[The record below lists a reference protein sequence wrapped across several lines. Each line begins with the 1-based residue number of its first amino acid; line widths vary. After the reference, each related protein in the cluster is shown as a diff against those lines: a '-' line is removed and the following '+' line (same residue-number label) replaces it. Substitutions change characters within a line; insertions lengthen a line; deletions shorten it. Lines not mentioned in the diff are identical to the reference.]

1 MVVKDI
7 FMETTGKILKE
18 SRLKKNITL
27 DTIAKKLN
35 ISVYYLNAIEDGIFA
50 KTPGEPYTSGFIRS
64 YSNFLDLDTEF
75 IFKIYKDET
84 KQKKEKQEIY
94 LPITQN
100 KNHFIY
106 LKFGFGSFIVA
117 SFFYVFYNFF
127 YVQTNIEEMYAITP
141 QIETEMIALVEE
153 EDLKRSLNK
162 IKKFKKENKIN
173 ESMVITKIPDAP
185 LTIKPKLNNTHN
197 INTAIANINN
207 ETTNSIKNKILIR
220 TIDDTWINI
229 RDSKN
234 QLIISKLMKKNEEF
248 YLNSSPYYFITT
260 GNAGN
265 IEVLIDNKKIGKLGK
280 KGEVL
285 NAFQLS
291 ENFKNN

>member
-1 MVVKDI
+1 MVAEEISMK
-7 FMETTGKILKE
+7 TTGKILKE
-18 SRLKKNITL
+18 SRLKKNISL
-27 DTIAKKLN
+27 DKIAKKLN
-35 ISVYYLNAIEDGIFA
+35 ISIHYLNAIEDGIF
-50 KTPGEPYTSGFIRS
+50 KNTPGEPYTSGFVRS

-84 KQKKEKQEIY
+84 KEKKLKQEIY
-94 LPITQN
+94 LSSTEN

-127 YVQTNIEEMYAITP
+127 YVQTNIDEMYAITP
-141 QIETEMIALVEE
+141 EIEIEMIALVEE

-162 IKKFKKENKIN
+162 IKEFKKESKI
-173 ESMVITKIPDAP
+173 EDSLIITKIPKEP
-185 LTIKPKLNNTHN
+185 STIKPKLDN
-197 INTAIANINN
+197 IQKTNTAIASINN
-207 ETTNSIKNKILIR
+207 ETTNSIKNRILLR

>member
-7 FMETTGKILKE
+7 FMKTTGKILKE

-27 DTIAKKLN
+27 DIIAKKLN
-35 ISVYYLNAIEDGIFA
+35 ISVYHLTAIEDGFFA
-50 KTPGEPYTSGFIRS
+50 KTPGEPYTSGFVRS

-100 KNHFIY
+100 KNHFVY
-106 LKFGFGSFIVA
+106 LKFGFGSFIIA

-127 YVQTNIEEMYAITP
+127 YVQTNIDEMYAITP

-162 IKKFKKENKIN
+162 IKKFKKENKIDD
-173 ESMVITKIPDAP
+173 SIVIAKIPKGP
-185 LTIKPKLNNTHN
+185 STIKPKLNN
-197 INTAIANINN
+197 
-207 ETTNSIKNKILIR
+207 
-220 TIDDTWINI
+220 
-229 RDSKN
+229 N
-234 QLIISKLMKKNEEF
+234 QSYEYK
-248 YLNSSPYYFITT
+248 
-260 GNAGN
+260 
-265 IEVLIDNKKIGKLGK
+265 
-280 KGEVL
+280 
-285 NAFQLS
+285 LS
-291 ENFKNN
+291 EKSEQLFNILYEKDNELYQKLFHAK

>member
-1 MVVKDI
+1 
-7 FMETTGKILKE
+7 
-18 SRLKKNITL
+18 
-27 DTIAKKLN
+27 
-35 ISVYYLNAIEDGIFA
+35 
-50 KTPGEPYTSGFIRS
+50 
-64 YSNFLDLDTEF
+64 
-75 IFKIYKDET
+75 
-84 KQKKEKQEIY
+84 
-94 LPITQN
+94 
-100 KNHFIY
+100 
-106 LKFGFGSFIVA
+106 
-117 SFFYVFYNFF
+117 
-127 YVQTNIEEMYAITP
+127 MYAITP

-153 EDLKRSLNK
+153 EDLRISLNK
-162 IKKFKKENKIN
+162 IKKFKKENKIDD
-173 ESMVITKIPDAP
+173 SIVIAKIPDEP
-185 LTIKPKLNNTHN
+185 STIKPKLNNTHN

-207 ETTNSIKNKILIR
+207 VTTNSIKNKILIR

-265 IEVLIDNKKIGKLGK
+265 IEVLIDNKKLGKLGK

-291 ENFKNN
+291 ENFNNN